1 MTYTVQIASVLTVP
15 PDDVLAALSAGGVR
29 GTLLETDPHVRMDVD
44 TEDADGLGIRIGH
57 ALESL
62 IATRRWS
69 LVPQQVGVSDFVLRP
84 PAA

>member
-1 MTYTVQIASVLTVP
+1 MTYTVQIASVLDVP

-29 GTLLETDPHVRMDVD
+29 GTLLETDPYVRMDVD
-44 TEDADGLGIRIGH
+44 AEDADGLGRRVGH

-69 LVPQQVGVSDFVLRP
+69 LVPERIGVSEFVLRP
-84 PAA
+84 PVA